1 MQPKKI
7 ILFIIILFV
16 ASSAWLFNVSRK
28 EINPNAGKN
37 WWALY
42 FQNPK
47 SNDLN
52 FVIENHSNQS
62 NFHWEVLGKNQKTKE
77 GTVNITKGNSQKII
91 VSDLD
96 FSSSQNK
103 KVIIQ
108 VNTKSS
114 KKEIYKNL

>member
-1 MQPKKI
+1 MT
-7 ILFIIILFV
+7 
-16 ASSAWLFNVSRK
+16 SSAWLFNVSRK

-42 FQNPK
+42 FQKPK

-52 FVIENHSNQS
+52 FVIENHSDQS
-62 NFHWEVLGKNQKTKE
+62 NFHWEVLEKNQKIKA

-91 VSDLD
+91 VSNLD
-96 FSSSQNK
+96 FPASQNQ
-103 KVIIQ
+103 KVIVQ
-108 VNTKSS
+108 VNTKAS